1 MGSISN
7 HSQFW
12 NAPQGGVN
20 QPALLSPGLQPGGEC
35 VCVGQ
40 TRLGV
45 VCHSSF
51 FLAVKGADN

>member
-1 MGSISN
+1 MSN

-12 NAPQGGVN
+12 NAPRGGVN

-35 VCVGQ
+35 VCAGQ